1 MDNWLFTFPFTLTKK
16 YANVIIHTL
25 CRVTKECDF
34 VSKYFDWYEKVN
46 VEELKE
52 VVETIKMGGI
62 IVFPTETV
70 FGIGRKCL

>member
-1 MDNWLFTFPFTLTKK
+1 M
-16 YANVIIHTL
+16 I
-25 CRVTKECDF
+25 F

-70 FGIGRKCL
+70 FGIVRKCL